1 MRRTR
6 LMTVSV
12 ALVAAIA
19 IGGAALS
26 QGGPGPG
33 PGPGPGRGPG
43 ERGWGPGMMGWDGEM
58 MGPGM
63 MGWGMRRGFWGRGP
77 EGMLDRVEG
86 RLAFVKAELRI
97 SEAQTPAWNELAAAI
112 RGGAKQHNERMKSVF
127 KDAGDKT
134 LLERLDLQEQFM
146 TARIEEIKQ
155 VKGSLKALYAQ
166 LSDEQKREADHVVLP
181 MVGMGGPMW

>member
-1 MRRTR
+1 M
-6 LMTVSV
+6 M
-12 ALVAAIA
+12 
-19 IGGAALS
+19 
-26 QGGPGPG
+26 
-33 PGPGPGRGPG
+33 
-43 ERGWGPGMMGWDGEM
+43 GWGWDGET
-58 MGPGM
+58 GPGM

-86 RLAFVKAELRI
+86 RLAFVKAELKI
-97 SEAQTPAWNELAAAI
+97 TEAQTPAWNELAAAI
-112 RGGAKQHNERMKSVF
+112 RSAAKQHNERMRSAF
-127 KDAGDKT
+127 KDASEKT

-155 VKGSLKALYAQ
+155 VKGNLKTLYGQ

>member
-1 MRRTR
+1 MKRTR
-6 LMTVSV
+6 LTMLSS

-19 IGGAALS
+19 ITGAAIA

-33 PGPGPGRGPG
+33 PMRGPG
-43 ERGWGPGMMGWDGEM
+43 ERGWGMWDGEM
-58 MGPGM
+58 MGWGPGMMGM
-63 MGWGMRRGFWGRGP
+63 MGWGTRRGPLGRGP

-86 RLAFVKAELRI
+86 RLAFVKAELKI
-97 SEAQTPAWNELAAAI
+97 TEAQTPAWNELAAAI
-112 RGGAKQHNERMKSVF
+112 RAAAKQHNERMTSMF
-127 KDAGDKT
+127 KDAGEKT
-134 LLERLDLQEQFM
+134 LLERLDIQEQFM

-155 VKGSLKALYAQ
+155 VKGSLKTLYAQ

>member
-1 MRRTR
+1 MRRTG
-6 LMTVSV
+6 LTTMSV
-12 ALVAAIA
+12 ALLAAIT
-19 IGGAALS
+19 ISGAALS
-26 QGGPGPG
+26 QGG

-58 MGPGM
+58 TGPGM

-86 RLAFVKAELRI
+86 RLAFVKAEFKI
-97 SEAQTPAWNELAAAI
+97 TEAQTPAWNELAAAI
-112 RGGAKQHNERMKSVF
+112 RSAAKQHNERMRSAF
-127 KDAGDKT
+127 KDASERT
-134 LLERLDLQEQFM
+134 LPERLDLQEQLM

-155 VKGSLKALYAQ
+155 VRGSLKTLYAQ
-166 LSDEQKREADHVVLP
+166 LSEEQKREADHVVLP